1 MLSDSRFWFGVV
13 AGLAGL
19 YVYHRIK
26 GVPSNAPGSN
36 KSA

>member
-1 MLSDSRFWFGVV
+1 MLSDHRFWLGVAFGL
-13 AGLAGL
+13 GGL

-36 KSA
+36 RSA

>member
-1 MLSDSRFWFGVV
+1 MFTDRRFWFGV
-13 AGLAGL
+13 AFGLGGL
-19 YVYHRIK
+19 YLFHRVK

>member
-13 AGLAGL
+13 AGLGGL
-19 YVYHRIK
+19 YLYHRIK